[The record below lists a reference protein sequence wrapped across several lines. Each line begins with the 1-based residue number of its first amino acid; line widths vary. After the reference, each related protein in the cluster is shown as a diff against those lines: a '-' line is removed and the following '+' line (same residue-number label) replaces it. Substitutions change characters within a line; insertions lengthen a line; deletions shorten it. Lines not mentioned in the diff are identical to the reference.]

1 LGAALLGKGFHQ
13 PNQCDF
19 RTETKK
25 EAAKAAPRFRET
37 ILASFP
43 SLLQISLIG
52 SIPLVNL
59 LLSCVFRDTIPL
71 LNLSNQLVVLSIDDV
86 KVIVG
91 QLAPAFLYR
100 PFDLLPLALHL
111 VRIHSNPPW
120 YFIYLVRAAY
130 RSRLLMRT
138 RSLLV

>member
-1 LGAALLGKGFHQ
+1 M
-13 PNQCDF
+13 
-19 RTETKK
+19 ETKK
-25 EAAKAAPRFRET
+25 EAAKAAPRFREAS
-37 ILASFP
+37 LASFP
-43 SLLQISLIG
+43 SLLQIRLIG
-52 SIPLVNL
+52 SIPFVNL

-111 VRIHSNPPW
+111 VRIHS
-120 YFIYLVRAAY
+120 I
-130 RSRLLMRT
+130 
-138 RSLLV
+138 LLVFYLLSSGPRIAAAC